1 VAVEPTE
8 AVEREIRIDAAP
20 ETVFGFFTDPEL
32 LLRWKGLEATLEP
45 EPGGIYRVVMNDRN
59 TVLGRFVEVDPPTR
73 VVFTWG
79 MTGEDPPVAPGASTV
94 EVTLTADGDGTL
106 LRLVHRDLPPP
117 ARDVHARGWEHFLER
132 LRVAA
137 GGDDPGPDPWAS

>member
-1 VAVEPTE
+1 LSVESSE

-20 ETVFGFFTDPEL
+20 ETVFGFFTDPRL

-45 EPGGIYRVVMNDRN
+45 EPGGVYRVVMNERS
-59 TVLGRFVEVDPPTR
+59 TVLGRFVEVEPPSR

-79 MTGEDPPVAPGASTV
+79 MEGEDPMVAPGASTV

-117 ARDVHARGWEHFLER
+117 SRDAHVRGWAHYLER
-132 LRVAA
+132 LRAAAA
-137 GGDDPGPDPWAS
+137 GNDPGPDSWAT